1 MLPFGTT
8 AHIPTAPPC
17 SWPCHAS
24 LASSRAGQRVQG
36 TCHRLGIALDDV
48 FRRVVLRGKNCRHEL
63 ELIPSQPGSCAD
75 VAGSL
80 CTCCWWDSTGC
91 SRDVPP
97 PAKDVSKGTPSPP
110 RFFPFLTLLERAFL
124 PFLRLAFIGVPWFL
138 YAVRSHCRYAL
149 FERGLR
155 IPRAS
160 PWLRQLKG
168 REETPGRGHRGES
181 RRRYSRGE
189 DQEGS
194 HMRYRCCLHRKTTWL
209 TRWCLHVHSAGLC
222 HRISPSADA
231 AHL

>member
-8 AHIPTAPPC
+8 AHIPRAPPC

-24 LASSRAGQRVQG
+24 LASSRAGRRVQG

-97 PAKDVSKGTPSPP
+97 GERCEQGNTLAPA
-110 RFFPFLTLLERAFL
+110 FFSVLDIVGQHYALLFL

-138 YAVRSHCRYAL
+138 CSKVTL
-149 FERGLR
+149 PLR
-155 IPRAS
+155 
-160 PWLRQLKG
+160 
-168 REETPGRGHRGES
+168 TF
-181 RRRYSRGE
+181 
-189 DQEGS
+189 
-194 HMRYRCCLHRKTTWL
+194 
-209 TRWCLHVHSAGLC
+209 
-222 HRISPSADA
+222 
-231 AHL
+231 